1 MFSRIRKNKA
11 VGSTKPAQ
19 AIVLQIDSGSRGL
32 EFLIELVRRIRP
44 DKPSDTAQAELRFKA
59 LLYSLGQDRSLLFSL
74 RRALL
79 SQFLN
84 TQIVTALTESGLTSS
99 RGFVQELTGKLKH
112 KVLPALQQQSDF
124 LFVIDRVFYQK
135 TDYRWVEGIQ
145 PELWKSFFEIIG
157 IQIHL
162 GETRLHNQLMKS
174 LQVLSYRLATAGLEK
189 EIQQRFDTGPNS
201 NYPFLEQNRLVN
213 LYVDGQAFQ
222 DKPESV
228 RLVINNISE
237 ALHNCRQ
244 NLQILKLQRASEGT
258 SLAQTYLMV
267 RMEQLMERMFIILDV
282 LDQDQYF
289 NTERFIQYF
298 YHVIRNENRK
308 NSIGEFLSNNLALLA
323 YQIAEHKGRKGQ
335 TYISST
341 RAEYVQ
347 LFRSAM
353 RGGLIISFIAILK
366 NLLGRLT
373 LAPFWQGFVY
383 GSNYAFGFV
392 LMDQTGATLATK
404 QPAYTASALVSSLDM
419 RKTEGRPDILTI
431 AQTVAKVSRSQIA
444 SFAGNLLL
452 VFPLTY
458 LLAAG
463 WHAITGEKIAEG
475 AAALKL
481 LEDQHPWHSLAL
493 LYACFTGVFLFASGI
508 IAGYVENHVVYAKIP
523 ERLRTHPV
531 LSSTMSKRRLTWL
544 VNFVR
549 RGSGAFV
556 GSVALGFFL
565 GIAGP
570 LGKIMGLPFDIRH
583 ITISAG
589 NTAIGLY
596 GLDGKVPFSYA
607 VVIVLGVL
615 TIGFLNF
622 LVSFALAFY
631 VAVRSRGIQLKE
643 YPGLIGQVGRYFRRY
658 PMDFLLPPKN
668 DRAAKEIFFEKD
680 A

>member
-1 MFSRIRKNKA
+1 MFNKSRKRRSEPVPLPK
-11 VGSTKPAQ
+11 Q
-19 AIVLQIDSGSRGL
+19 AIVLPIDSGSRGL

-44 DKPSDTAQAELRFKA
+44 DRPSDTAQAELRFKA
-59 LLYSLGQDRSLLFSL
+59 LLYSLGHDRSLLFSL

-79 SQFLN
+79 TQFLN
-84 TQIVTALTESGLTSS
+84 TQIVTALTESGITSS
-99 RGFVQELTGKLKH
+99 RGFVQELSGKLKH
-112 KVLPALQQQSDF
+112 KVLPSLQQRSDF

-135 TDYRWVEGIQ
+135 NDYRWVEGIQ
-145 PELWKSFFEIIG
+145 EDLWKSFFEIIG
-157 IQIHL
+157 IQINL
-162 GETRLHNQLMKS
+162 TETKLHNQLQKS
-174 LQVLSYRLATAGLEK
+174 LQVLSYRLANTGLEK
-189 EIQQRFDTGPNS
+189 EILNRFDVGPNT

-213 LYVDGQAFQ
+213 LFVENGKFGDQL
-222 DKPESV
+222 DSL
-228 RLVINNISE
+228 RLLINNISE
-237 ALHNCRQ
+237 ALYNCRQ
-244 NLQILKLQRASEGT
+244 SLQVLKHQRASEGT
-258 SLAQTYLMV
+258 SLAQTFLVV
-267 RMEQLMERMFIILDV
+267 RMEQLIERMFIILDV
-282 LDQDQYF
+282 LDQDQQF

-298 YHVIRNENRK
+298 YRVIRNENRK

-341 RAEYVQ
+341 RVEFIQ

-366 NLLGRLT
+366 NLLTRLP
-373 LAPFWQGFVY
+373 LAPFWQGFAY

-404 QPAYTASALVSSLDM
+404 QPAYTASALVSSLDV
-419 RKTEGRPDILTI
+419 RKTEGRPDIVTT

-458 LLAAG
+458 VLAAL
-463 WHAITGEKIAEG
+463 WHQITGEKIAEG

-508 IAGYVENHVVYAKIP
+508 IAGYVENHVVYGKIP
-523 ERLRTHPV
+523 ERLKTHPV
-531 LSSTMSKRRLTWL
+531 LSATMSKRRLTWL

-549 RGSGAFV
+549 RGSGAFA

-589 NTAIGLY
+589 NTAIGFY
-596 GLDGKVPFSYA
+596 GLDGKVPTAYGI
-607 VVIVLGVL
+607 VIFFGVL
-615 TIGFLNF
+615 MIGLLNF
-622 LVSFALAFY
+622 MVSFALAFY
-631 VAVRSRGIQLKE
+631 VAVRSRGVQLKE
-643 YPGLIGQVGRYFRRY
+643 YPELISEVWKYFRRY
-658 PMDFLLPPKN
+658 PVDFLLPPKKT
-668 DRAAKEIFFEKD
+668 RVAGEKIFEKE
-680 A
+680 